1 MNILE
6 WFKNLNKQEEV
17 KICAKCKWYRINGT
31 RRDCDNPE
39 YRDIDIVTGK
49 LRDAPSC
56 SEMRTTAWRCGYTGK
71 GFRPID
77 KEGEK
82 V

>member
-6 WFKNLNKQEEV
+6 WFKNLNKEEI
-17 KICAKCKWYRINGT
+17 KICANCDWYEKIGSRLNCT
-31 RRDCDNPE
+31 NLE

-49 LRDAPSC
+49 LLAAPSC
-56 SEMRTTAWRCGYTGK
+56 SEMRTTARRCGYTGK